1 MTLVANSSQTNRLLA
16 LVHSQGDGAV
26 SVLFQRHER
35 RLRKMVRLR
44 LDPQLHGVVRSA
56 DVIEQVFVD
65 ARRRLGEYLAQ
76 PAGSFFL
83 WLRELAG
90 QRLTAI
96 HHERLGDAASP
107 VFALRKSLPPVHS
120 ESLAVQLFRE
130 RMVRPTTRLDW
141 LQRLEEALQALA
153 PRDREL
159 VALCHFEELTEAEL
173 GAVLEIDPGEADA
186 AYLQALEQLSD
197 ILHGIPG
204 FFEAK

>member
-1 MTLVANSSQTNRLLA
+1 MNLVANSSQTNRLLA
-16 LVHSQGDGAV
+16 LVRSQSGGPLRE
-26 SVLFQRHER
+26 LFQRHER

-44 LDPQLHGVVRSA
+44 LDPRLHGVIRSA
-56 DVIEQVFVD
+56 DVLEQVFSE
-65 ARRRLGEYLAQ
+65 ARRRLGEYWAR

-90 QRLTAI
+90 QRLAAI
-96 HHERLGDAASP
+96 HQERLGAAAGP

-130 RMVRPTTRLDW
+130 RGARAAARPDW
-141 LQRLEEALQALA
+141 LPRLEEALQALA

-159 VALCHFEELTEAEL
+159 VALCHLEELTEAEL
-173 GAVLEIDPGEADA
+173 AAVLEIDPDEAGA

-204 FFEAK
+204 FFEAR